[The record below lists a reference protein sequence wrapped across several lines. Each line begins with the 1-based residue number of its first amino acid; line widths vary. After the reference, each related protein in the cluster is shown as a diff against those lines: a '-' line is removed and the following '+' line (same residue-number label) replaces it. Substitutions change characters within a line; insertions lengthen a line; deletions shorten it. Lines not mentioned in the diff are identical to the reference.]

1 MPEPHVQNAPLSRP
15 WPKLGAAALIGL
27 VGAYIAL
34 VAPRT
39 EADPVA
45 LLVQFLCFFGNCAGR
60 SLYAVAEGAK
70 HCLNIYLVLAGD
82 TAKARKGT
90 SAAHIRRF
98 FQFVDRAWAQTRIVS
113 GLSSGEGVIFAVR
126 DAVTKQSKGKTI
138 TIDQGVD
145 DKRLNV
151 LEPEFAGALSAAG
164 RNGSILS
171 MVLRDG
177 WDNGFLNTLV
187 KNSPNRATGAHI
199 SISAHVTIEELLR
212 FLDRTELLSGFCNRF
227 LFCAVKRSNVLPF
240 GGDVDEEQL
249 QQLAEQVKQALV
261 FARKG
266 GQLTFDNE
274 ARELWKEIYPDLS
287 AAKPGLLGA
296 VVARA
301 EAQVLRISCLYAAL
315 DSSLVITAKHLSAAL
330 AVWEYAE
337 ASANYI
343 FSDHLGDPD
352 ADAILSAL
360 RASPTGLTKTEI
372 SALFGRNRN
381 ATQID
386 RALGVLVTAGRARP
400 LEVIGPSGRRVSRWV
415 AVEKTH

>member
-1 MPEPHVQNAPLSRP
+1 
-15 WPKLGAAALIGL
+15 
-27 VGAYIAL
+27 
-34 VAPRT
+34 
-39 EADPVA
+39 
-45 LLVQFLCFFGNCAGR
+45 
-60 SLYAVAEGAK
+60 
-70 HCLNIYLVLAGD
+70 
-82 TAKARKGT
+82 
-90 SAAHIRRF
+90 
-98 FQFVDRAWAQTRIVS
+98 
-113 GLSSGEGVIFAVR
+113 
-126 DAVTKQSKGKTI
+126 
-138 TIDQGVD
+138 
-145 DKRLNV
+145 
-151 LEPEFAGALSAAG
+151 
-164 RNGSILS
+164 
-171 MVLRDG
+171 
-177 WDNGFLNTLV
+177 
-187 KNSPNRATGAHI
+187 
-199 SISAHVTIEELLR
+199 
-212 FLDRTELLSGFCNRF
+212 
-227 LFCAVKRSNVLPF
+227 
-240 GGDVDEEQL
+240 
-249 QQLAEQVKQALV
+249 V